1 MLKIII
7 SNFVN
12 HIIRRKVLYDVQCE
26 TSSFLSNDS
35 SILNIG
41 KSQDCFSTG
50 DIEREKHVF
59 FLYIYNG
66 RQNSKKKK
74 RLPIMDT

>member
-59 FLYIYNG
+59 FYIYITDG
-66 RQNSKKKK
+66 KIARKKK